1 MAKTVITLTSFG
13 LTDPGA
19 DKTIM
24 WDDSASALAITGPG
38 SGGVA
43 SGDQWRINSNFS
55 GDATPLASNW
65 ERVDTDGFGQLGSGV
80 TESSGVFTFPSTGVW
95 LIMVQCEH
103 DFKTDDTL
111 TQFDLKTCTDGS
123 SFGSASLVTFGGAN
137 DEQRNGFCNHILDVT
152 NTSNVKCR
160 LDLAGAHSSN
170 VSLGDTN
177 ETNTGITFLKLGDT

>member
-1 MAKTVITLTSFG
+1 M
-13 LTDPGA
+13 
-19 DKTIM
+19 
-24 WDDSASALAITGPG
+24 
-38 SGGVA
+38 
-43 SGDQWRINSNFS
+43 
-55 GDATPLASNW
+55 
-65 ERVDTDGFGQLGSGV
+65 

-160 LDLAGAHSSN
+160 LDLAGAHAN
-170 VSLGDTN
+170 GVSLGDTN
-177 ETNTGITFLKLGDT
+177 ETNTGITFLRLGDT